1 MLPYFVTVKDN
12 PRAGVVHE
20 GRDGLW
26 RANNWRGCLGSFAS
40 EDEAVAA
47 IRAAPPNPKRKHKAD
62 PPDFAENWR
71 LTDAASGFIVRD
83 GGGRP
88 VGAVRPAGGGFEAWA
103 RGKLLG
109 HHSTETGAAAAV
121 VRAAQ
126 TKKAR
131 R

>member
-1 MLPYFVTVKDN
+1 MLPYFVTVKGN
-12 PRAGVVHE
+12 PRAGVVHQ
-20 GRDGLW
+20 GADGFW
-26 RANNWRGCLGSFAS
+26 RANNWQGRLGAFAS

-47 IRAAPPNPKRKHKAD
+47 IRASPPNPKRRHKAD
-62 PPDFAENWR
+62 PPDFAERWR
-71 LTDAASGFIVRD
+71 LTDAASGYIVRD
-83 GGGRP
+83 GGGRA
-88 VGAVRPAGGGFEAWA
+88 VGAVMPAGEGFEAWA

-109 HHSTETGAAAAV
+109 HHPTEAGAAAAV